1 MTVTTIE
8 SLLDSKNPSS
18 LKGLNKTLDII
29 LSYSRNY
36 FKSSSLNRVLL
47 TNSII
52 DQLDTFPS
60 GDEKLICLRGSY
72 HHVIR
77 VPKWKA
83 NILLK
88 YNQYL
93 SITTKKVYKRY
104 RLENERLAKCPPKK
118 HELILPLS
126 EVEESEIIWLG
137 KSEDKKNL
145 FWING
150 YWKDDKSE
158 FERELVYAF
167 DGDFKYG
174 FESGV
179 ITSEDVFHFGMDEGA
194 IIREINNP
202 GEKLDFVITSY
213 QNFV

>member
-1 MTVTTIE
+1 MKVTTIE

-18 LKGLNKTLDII
+18 LKNLNKTLDII

-36 FKSSSLNRVLL
+36 SKSNSLNRVLL

-52 DQLDTFPS
+52 DQLDTLPS
-60 GDEKLICLRGSY
+60 GDEKLICLRGLY
-72 HHVIR
+72 RHVIK

-93 SITTKKVYKRY
+93 SITNKKVYKRH
-104 RLENERLAKCPPKK
+104 RLENESFDKCPPKK

-137 KSEDKKNL
+137 NSEDKQNL
-145 FWING
+145 FWVNG

-167 DGDFKYG
+167 DGDFRYG

-179 ITSEDVFHFGMDEGA
+179 VTSDDVFHFGMDEGA
-194 IIREINNP
+194 IIREIDNP
-202 GEKLDFVITSY
+202 SEKLDFVITSY
-213 QNFV
+213 QKFV